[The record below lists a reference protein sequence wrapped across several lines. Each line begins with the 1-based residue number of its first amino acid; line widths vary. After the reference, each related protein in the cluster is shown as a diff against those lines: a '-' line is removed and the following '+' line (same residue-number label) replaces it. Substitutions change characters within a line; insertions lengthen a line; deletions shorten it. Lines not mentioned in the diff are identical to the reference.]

1 MGLHHKEFL
10 RAGQQNGLQ
19 IWRIEKLELVPVPE
33 NLHGGFYTGDA
44 YLVLYTIKG
53 QDSSSYDLHFWLG
66 DHCTQD
72 ERTAAA
78 IFSMQMDDYLGGK
91 PVQYRETQG
100 SESTK
105 FTSYFKGGIKYKA
118 GGVASG
124 FHHVVTNDLSASRL
138 LHIKGRRTV
147 RAIEVPLS
155 WASFNKGDCFIA
167 DLGAIIYQ
175 WCGSKCN
182 KFERLK
188 AAQVATGIRDN
199 ERNGRAQLVV
209 VSDATG
215 KMQVSLIS
223 NENPFKQ
230 SDLLTEE
237 CFILDHG
244 QNKMIFVWKGRNAN
258 PNERKEAMNTATSF
272 IKQMGYPEKTQIQV
286 LPEGGETP
294 IFKQFFSSWKEKDQ
308 AEGLGRI
315 HVTERIAKIQQV
327 EFDASQLHS
336 SQQMAA
342 QFNMVDDG
350 SGKTQIWRVE
360 CATTSG
366 DTKVSVDPDTY
377 GQFYGGDCYII
388 LYTYTKGEII
398 YTWQGSSSTIDEL
411 TASAFLTVELDRS
424 LGGNAVQVRVTQGK
438 EPPHLLSLFKD
449 KPLIVYQNGTSRKDG
464 QAPSPPTQLFQVRK
478 NLGTIT
484 RISEVDAKASSLNS
498 NDAYLLK
505 LPQGEGYI
513 WNGKGAKEEEEKG
526 AKYMSKKLK
535 CKTKTIIEG
544 KEPEDFWMALGGKT
558 EYQTSKL
565 LESSTTAHPPRLFAC
580 SNKTGKFI
588 IEEVPGEFNQDD
600 LAEDDVM
607 LLDVWETVFIW
618 IGKEANEVERT
629 ESEKSAKSYIETD
642 PSGRDRGTPL
652 VVVKQGY
659 EPPTFTGWFLGWDA
673 SRWDSDLIARAVNS
687 LSVV

>member
-167 DLGAIIYQ
+167 DLGA
-175 WCGSKCN
+175 
-182 KFERLK
+182 
-188 AAQVATGIRDN
+188 
-199 ERNGRAQLVV
+199 
-209 VSDATG
+209 
-215 KMQVSLIS
+215 
-223 NENPFKQ
+223 
-230 SDLLTEE
+230 
-237 CFILDHG
+237 
-244 QNKMIFVWKGRNAN
+244 
-258 PNERKEAMNTATSF
+258 
-272 IKQMGYPEKTQIQV
+272 IQV